1 MTVLL
6 YAALL
11 PAIVLMVYVYKK
23 DHVER
28 EPVGVILKV
37 FLIGAAMGPVAGLIE
52 SMLFKVFESSI
63 TNEIALLIIEYFIGV
78 ALVEELCK
86 FFALNTVRRNPAFN
100 YVFDGIVYGAAAAL
114 GFAALENVLYVFDG
128 GMGVAIS
135 RAIFAVPGHFADGVT
150 MGCFYGLARKY
161 ELLGDRDKVVS
172 YRFASIAIPVLEHGF
187 YDTALST
194 DVDALILLSLAVDIA
209 FIGFAIYLIRR
220 ISKEDEPFN
229 TLAGGSNTPGVTGP
243 HVGYQQQPGQM
254 PANYQQQPNQF
265 PTNPQNP
272 TTYR

>member
-114 GFAALENVLYVFDG
+114 GFAALENVLYVFDASHLQQEMIYRRNG
-128 GMGVAIS
+128 GEQEIDPR
-135 RAIFAVPGHFADGVT
+135 RAPLMRKAL
-150 MGCFYGLARKY
+150 GL
-161 ELLGDRDKVVS
+161 
-172 YRFASIAIPVLEHGF
+172 
-187 YDTALST
+187 
-194 DVDALILLSLAVDIA
+194 
-209 FIGFAIYLIRR
+209 
-220 ISKEDEPFN
+220 
-229 TLAGGSNTPGVTGP
+229 
-243 HVGYQQQPGQM
+243 
-254 PANYQQQPNQF
+254 
-265 PTNPQNP
+265 
-272 TTYR
+272 